1 MKLKKG
7 MLIKMEKFKKQDQ
20 QKTNIAI
27 LFDCPLALAEVARV
41 MEYGAKKYDR
51 KNWVLIDNNERYE
64 SASLRHQISFH
75 NGEYL
80 DDESGLQHM
89 AHSICSQLFLLE
101 IKLRENNDHQD
112 KLYWREHEG
121 L

>member
-1 MKLKKG
+1 MENNFLKH
-7 MLIKMEKFKKQDQ
+7 DQ
-20 QKTNIAI
+20 QKPNIAI
-27 LFDCPLALAEVARV
+27 LFDCSLALSEVARV

-51 KNWVLIDNNERYE
+51 KNWALVEDKERYE
-64 SASLRHQISFH
+64 SASLRHQMSFH

-101 IKLRENNDHQD
+101 LKLREDIYYRQNGGIKCQVE
-112 KLYWREHEG
+112 KKEK
-121 L
+121 